1 MPRNGPNRKKL
12 ALALSAAF
20 ILMTLLMGALAFLG
34 GDLIGGD
41 GAESPDAAVM
51 ASADGE
57 PESSDGEE
65 PRDAD
70 SPEESS
76 GPGEEPEE
84 EPEPEPVYFNVP
96 DELRAVMISA
106 GTDYLTT
113 DAPLSAAE
121 LGGQLDRALAAA
133 QELTMNSIII
143 DTKYRDT
150 VLFTSDIRRKSLHG
164 RR

>member
-1 MPRNGPNRKKL
+1 
-12 ALALSAAF
+12 
-20 ILMTLLMGALAFLG
+20 
-34 GDLIGGD
+34 
-41 GAESPDAAVM
+41 M
-51 ASADGE
+51 APADGE
-57 PESSDGEE
+57 SESSDGEE

-76 GPGEEPEE
+76 GPEEEPEE

-143 DTKYRDT
+143 DTKYRDA
-150 VLFTSDIRRKSLHG
+150 VLFTSDTLEAG
-164 RR
+164 AA